1 MTETEN
7 RNGLAE
13 ALRNFHDTCERV
25 AYARS
30 PAGAQPAALSEWGL
44 DGILMALIRCILPL
58 EHPGFPFD
66 AEAMLVR
73 VKDCLAPGGL
83 WDAATRLA
91 LARFDATDSL
101 AQVWVPALAE
111 ERRVLE
117 AYPANT
123 PEKIQR
129 QLESKRI
136 VDERLLKRFSK
147 KHGADATSFR
157 EMDPAAGRD
166 YFWAWSQ
173 SGFGLKRRFHR
184 ACRDAVAGSAVAAP
198 EFRSR
203 GGL

>member
-1 MTETEN
+1 MTETGN
-7 RNGLAE
+7 RSGLDE
-13 ALRNFHDTCERV
+13 ALRNFQDTCEHV

-30 PAGAQPAALSEWGL
+30 PAGAIPAALSESGL
-44 DGILMALIRCILPL
+44 DGILLALVRCIQPIGHS
-58 EHPGFPFD
+58 ESPFI
-66 AEAMLVR
+66 AEAMRIR
-73 VKDCLAPGGL
+73 VKACLAPEGR
-83 WDAATRLA
+83 WSAAARLA
-91 LARFDATDSL
+91 LARFDAADSL

-129 QLESKRI
+129 QLDAKRI
-136 VDERLLKRFSK
+136 ADERLLKRFSK
-147 KHGADATSFR
+147 KHGAEARSFR

-184 ACRDAVAGSAVAAP
+184 ACRDVVAGSAYTAP

-203 GGL
+203 MGF